1 MFDSADEDMTPED
14 RTAELCRWFENAE
27 TQTAEERQ
35 RAERD
40 RDYRDLIQWTKT
52 EIDTLSGR
60 GQPVLTIDYTGAKVD
75 LVLGMERQRRSDPK
89 AFPRTPKEQDRSD
102 VATQSLRF
110 IADDC
115 QFDQSRSDVF
125 DNILVEGYG
134 GAKVTVEPSDDGGY
148 DIKIVQI
155 PWDRLFRD
163 PNSRRADFSDAKF
176 LGEVLWMDRDDA
188 KEMFPDGGAALDATF
203 SMGGTYGGTYD
214 DRPQNWTDSKRAR
227 VRIVQMWYRDKGEW
241 AVATFTKGGA
251 VAPTQYS
258 PYKDR
263 YGRSAC
269 PLILRHAYCD
279 RENNRYGMVRGMIS
293 LQDEVNKRRSKA
305 LHWANSRQLMIEEGA
320 VDDYDKVRAE
330 AAKPDGM
337 IVYRRFGADGRGVEV
352 MSSAEFTTAQMA
364 LLQHATAELQ
374 SRGPNASLAGKDGQD
389 LSGRAIIAQ
398 QQGGAA
404 EMEPLFDALRQWT
417 RQVYE
422 AAWMRVRQF
431 WTAEKWVRV
440 TDDDKNVQW
449 VGLNR
454 QITLEQEL
462 AAMPPEMQAQAMQSM
477 GLVPGDPRLQQ
488 VVRTENAVGELDA
501 DITIEDGP
509 NVQMLDSDQAA
520 LLAPLVQAGQLPA
533 EVLIENMPVRNKA
546 KIIKIMAEAKQAAAQ
561 AQQAQMQAA
570 GQKAQADVAKTVA
583 ETENK
588 QADTLNKQIEAEQNA
603 RGLMAQEMG
612 VAPLPGEVVPEQ
624 QGIAA

>member
-1 MFDSADEDMTPED
+1 MIDDTDEARTPED

-40 RDYRDLIQWTKT
+40 RDYRDLIQWTKE
-52 EIDTLSGR
+52 EISILEGR

-89 AFPRTPKEQDRSD
+89 AFPRTPAEQDRSD
-102 VATQSLRF
+102 VATQALRY
-110 IADDC
+110 IADDT
-115 QFDQSRSDVF
+115 QFDQVRSDVF

-134 GAKVTVEPSDDGGY
+134 GAKVTVEEGADGY
-148 DIKIVQI
+148 DIKITHI

-163 PNSRRADFSDAKF
+163 PSSRKADFSDAKF
-176 LGEVLWMDRDDA
+176 IGEILWMDKADA
-188 KEMFPDGGAALDATF
+188 LEMFPEGRDVLDAVFTN
-203 SMGGTYGGTYD
+203 GGTYGDTFD
-214 DRPQNWTDSKRAR
+214 DRPQIWVDSRRTR
-227 VRIVQMWYRDKGEW
+227 VRIVQMWYREKGEW

-251 VAPTQYS
+251 VAPLQFS

-269 PLILRHAYCD
+269 PLILRHAYAD
-279 RENNRYGMVRGMIS
+279 RKNNRYGMVRGMIS

-305 LHWANSRQLMIEEGA
+305 LHWANSRQLVIEEGA
-320 VDDYDKVRAE
+320 VDDIDKVRAE
-330 AAKPDGM
+330 VAKPDGV
-337 IVYRRFGADGRGVEV
+337 IQFRRFGSDGKGIEIL
-352 MSSAEFTTAQMA
+352 SSAEFTASQMA
-364 LLQHATAELQ
+364 LLQHATGELQ

-422 AAWMRVRQF
+422 ACWMCVRQF
-431 WTAEKWVRV
+431 WTGEKWIRV
-440 TDDDKNVQW
+440 TDDDKSVTW

-462 AAMPPEMQAQAMQSM
+462 AAMPPEMRAQAQQAM
-477 GLVPGDPRLQQ
+477 GLVPGDPRLQM

-509 NVQMLDSDQAA
+509 NIQMLDVDQAA
-520 LLAPLVQAGQLPA
+520 LLAPLVQAGQLPP
-533 EVLIENMPVRNKA
+533 EVLIENMPIRNKA
-546 KIIKIMAEAKQAAAQ
+546 KVIKIMAEAKQAAAQ